1 MGDIAACRERC
12 ASRMLESP
20 PRECGWA
27 AIYVGLRRFLLVKL
41 GMIRILPER
50 EIMLFLES

>member
-1 MGDIAACRERC
+1 
-12 ASRMLESP
+12 MLESP
-20 PRECGWA
+20 PRECGWV
-27 AIYVGLRRFLLVKL
+27 AIYVRLRRFLLVKL

>member
-1 MGDIAACRERC
+1 
-12 ASRMLESP
+12 MLESP

-27 AIYVGLRRFLLVKL
+27 AICVRLRRFLLVKL